1 MHCWDIM
8 KDEPRWQEV
17 KHNKGS
23 WQHPI
28 DVGLDPFVDGSTSIH
43 QGAEDT
49 TSTGKRP
56 MGRDAS
62 KSAGKKSATT
72 SSSSVSTEFATNL
85 QELSIGK
92 MTQWKEDSD
101 QRCSQDDQLIEIEK
115 LKHEDQVRL
124 DRKKLDLKRE
134 RLELQ
139 RLAEERER
147 GRTELQR
154 KVVECTQKK
163 AEMQERAAEER
174 ILAIDIDSL
183 TNPRLRAYYK
193 KLQDA
198 IMS

>member
-1 MHCWDIM
+1 MHRRDIM

-23 WQHPI
+23 WQHPV
-28 DVGLDPFVDGSTSIH
+28 DVGLDPFVDGSMSIH

-49 TSTGKRP
+49 STGKRP
-56 MGRDAS
+56 IGRDAS
-62 KSAGKKSATT
+62 KSAWKKSAST
-72 SSSSVSTEFATNL
+72 SSSSADMKFATNL

-101 QRCSQDDQLIEIEK
+101 RRCSRDDQLIVIEK

-124 DRKKLDLKRE
+124 DREKLDLERE

-147 GRTELQR
+147 ERTELQC
-154 KVVECTQKK
+154 KEVEC
-163 AEMQERAAEER
+163 R
-174 ILAIDIDSL
+174 
-183 TNPRLRAYYK
+183 
-193 KLQDA
+193 
-198 IMS
+198 